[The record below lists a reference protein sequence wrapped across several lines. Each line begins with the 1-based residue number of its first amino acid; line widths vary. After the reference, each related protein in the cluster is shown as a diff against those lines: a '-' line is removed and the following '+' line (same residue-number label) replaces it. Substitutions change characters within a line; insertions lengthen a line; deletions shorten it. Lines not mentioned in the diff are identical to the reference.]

1 MLDSKFSGV
10 RVGSGSGKNGHNV
23 AHTICRL
30 CSKKQKE
37 FKLELGLAGLWLTV
51 LHSHQ
56 CTQGTNQ
63 L

>member
-23 AHTICRL
+23 AYTICRL

-37 FKLELGLAGLWLTV
+37 FKLELGLAVQGQTV
-51 LHSHQ
+51 AY
-56 CTQGTNQ
+56 CPA
-63 L
+63 